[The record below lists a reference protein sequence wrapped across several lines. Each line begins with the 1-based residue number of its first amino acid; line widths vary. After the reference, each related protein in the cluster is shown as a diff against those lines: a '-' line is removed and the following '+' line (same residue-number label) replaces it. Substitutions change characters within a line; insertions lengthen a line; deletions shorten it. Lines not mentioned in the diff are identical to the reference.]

1 MIEIWTVLTPILIA
15 DVINPVLFAFMVY
28 AVSTERPIIN
38 SSALLIGHTLA
49 YFSAG
54 VILSLGLERVSYRLA
69 NPQQIDFVI
78 GLVVG
83 VLLIWAALGASQQS
97 AERKTTASKQL
108 TPFKALGLGAIVNFV
123 GIPFALPYF
132 AAIDQILKANLTV
145 SESLILLVGYNVL
158 YALPFVIVPLL
169 VAFMGERSQGLLQR
183 INKLLE
189 RISRFLM
196 PVILLLLG
204 AALVADAIRYFMTGE
219 GLF

>member
-28 AVSTERPIIN
+28 AVSTKRPIIN
-38 SSALLIGHTLA
+38 SGALLIGHTLA

-54 VILSLGLERVSYRLA
+54 IILSLGLERVSHRLA

-83 VLLIWAALGASQQS
+83 VLLIWAALGASQQP
-97 AERKTTASKQL
+97 AKRETTASKQL

-145 SESLILLVGYNVL
+145 SDSLILLIGYNLL